1 MNKKTAALSKIL
13 QKRSNEDLKKDF
25 VQGCA
30 SVDTSGGES
39 ENLVRPVRTPPQKYG
54 SGGYGRR

>member
-1 MNKKTAALSKIL
+1 MNKKTAELGKLL

-25 VQGCA
+25 IQGCA

-39 ENLVRPVRTPPQKYG
+39 TDLVRPKKEYPQKYG